1 MKSPQDLVIH
11 DYAEFETKV
20 RAEGIPKPTLHWIK
34 NGKQLKIDEPGFKV
48 NFDSASETQVTS
60 DFSIAHFSPKDAGE
74 VSLFFFCHTR

>member
-74 VSLFFFCHTR
+74 VS